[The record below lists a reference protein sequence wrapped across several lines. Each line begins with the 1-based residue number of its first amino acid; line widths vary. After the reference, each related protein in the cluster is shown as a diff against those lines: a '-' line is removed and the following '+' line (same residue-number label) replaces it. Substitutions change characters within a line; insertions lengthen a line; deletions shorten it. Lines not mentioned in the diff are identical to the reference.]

1 MTPKIDAMIIGAQ
14 KAGTTSLNQYLAQHP
29 NIYTHEPQEFGMF
42 ADVESF
48 EKGFNYHYRHT
59 VITPTDPA
67 KNIFVAKHA
76 RAMYE
81 KELLIKLKKHNPGVK
96 IIAVLRNPIDRAYSA
111 FTYFRK
117 NGMEP
122 YENFDDCIYKNDASR
137 FKGNA
142 KIQKNCDYLELSS
155 YSNYLRDIYEI
166 FPKENVRVYI
176 FEQIISNLD
185 FYLND
190 MCRLIGVNSDI
201 QFDTQKK
208 YNEKG
213 KARSQLVSQLTA
225 PGKNKI
231 IKNIL
236 PYKLRTKL
244 RKLIKKA
251 NLKKDDGFENMSPQT
266 RQFLKDFF
274 RTEVENVASV
284 LHLPVQEFWK
294 DFSFTKIIE

>member
-1 MTPKIDAMIIGAQ
+1 MKPRIDAMIVGAQ
-14 KAGTTSLNQYLAQHP
+14 KAGTTSLNQYLSQHQ

-42 ADVESF
+42 ADVKAF
-48 EKGFNYHYRHT
+48 EKGFDYHYKNT
-59 VITPTDPA
+59 VIASIDPS

-81 KELLIKLKKHNPGVK
+81 KELLIKLKEHNSDVK

-122 YENFDDCIYKNDASR
+122 FENFDDCIYKNDTSR

-142 KIQKNCDYLELSS
+142 KIQKNCNYLELSS
-155 YSNYLRDIYEI
+155 YSKYLRDIYEI
-166 FPKENVRVYI
+166 FPEENVRIYI
-176 FEQIISNLD
+176 FEQIISDLN

-190 MCRLIGVNSDI
+190 MCRLIGVSSGIHFN
-201 QFDTQKK
+201 TEKK

-213 KARSQLVSQLTA
+213 KARSQLISQLTA

-231 IKNIL
+231 FKNIF
-236 PYKLRTKL
+236 PYKLRAKL
-244 RKLIKKA
+244 RKFIKQA
-251 NLKKDDGFENMSPQT
+251 NLKKDDSFENMSPQT
-266 RQFLKDFF
+266 RQFLKDYFN
-274 RTEVENVASV
+274 TEVANVAS
-284 LHLPVQEFWK
+284 LLNMPVQEFWK
-294 DFSFTKIIE
+294 DFSV